1 MKNMNTKEK
10 ILKESLRIFNE
21 NSFELSTTNMI
32 AAESKI
38 LEGSLWYHF
47 NSKFDIV
54 SGHLDMF
61 IELFNLQKK
70 HTENKNYSIFI
81 QGLFSIYEIIWDFR
95 YLFRDSFQKISKKK
109 PKLFKRINETNNL
122 LDQLVKESVIHAKNN
137 GIIIID
143 ESDIDN
149 IVEIS
154 LIIGRYWFDFSKQR
168 YSSKSSLF
176 LRKKGVNLLIK
187 SFYPYLSDESK
198 EHIDSI
204 YEPN

>member
-70 HTENKNYSIFI
+70 HTESKNYRYS
-81 QGLFSIYEIIWDFR
+81 SSDCSDSYVMIWDFI
-95 YLFRDSFQKISKKK
+95 FI
-109 PKLFKRINETNNL
+109 
-122 LDQLVKESVIHAKNN
+122 
-137 GIIIID
+137 
-143 ESDIDN
+143 
-149 IVEIS
+149 
-154 LIIGRYWFDFSKQR
+154 
-168 YSSKSSLF
+168 
-176 LRKKGVNLLIK
+176 
-187 SFYPYLSDESK
+187 
-198 EHIDSI
+198 
-204 YEPN
+204 